1 MKSAKLRPA
10 ALPIMMLGGSPM
22 RVAVPPML
30 EAMIWES
37 RKGTGLTSRIWV
49 MAMVMGPI
57 SSTVVT
63 LSRKAES
70 TAVMTVKTARMAMG
84 WPRVSLADQ
93 MAMYSN
99 RPEHFTTATKSIM
112 PTRTPMVFRST

>member
-1 MKSAKLRPA
+1 
-10 ALPIMMLGGSPM
+10 
-22 RVAVPPML
+22 
-30 EAMIWES
+30 
-37 RKGTGLTSRIWV
+37 

-63 LSRKAES
+63 LSKKAES
-70 TAVMTVKTARMAMG
+70 TAVMTANTARIAMG

-99 RPEHFTTATKSIM
+99 RPELLTTATKSIM
-112 PTRTPMVFRST
+112 PTSTPMVFRST

>member
-1 MKSAKLRPA
+1 MRKKMPSTTARMITTTGPVLTMKSAKLRPA

-49 MAMVMGPI
+49 MAMVIGPI

-63 LSRKAES
+63 LSKRRRA
-70 TAVMTVKTARMAMG
+70 
-84 WPRVSLADQ
+84 PR
-93 MAMYSN
+93 
-99 RPEHFTTATKSIM
+99 
-112 PTRTPMVFRST
+112 